1 MCERARLWCATS
13 PLRSCAILGAEI
25 PGLIRPG
32 EEANVNTAV
41 SNRLALLRRVER
53 RTLLLFREVR
63 LGRGDDAR
71 ADELR
76 EQMLDD
82 HYVDR
87 VISEKAAHL
96 AGDLN
101 SVIDG
106 DVEVA
111 HGETPFGLREGAI
124 AYAKKWEA
132 AGFFRAAR
140 VFFGLAQ
147 RIGAQ

>member
-1 MCERARLWCATS
+1 M
-13 PLRSCAILGAEI
+13 
-25 PGLIRPG
+25 
-32 EEANVNTAV
+32 NTAV

-76 EQMLDD
+76 ERMLDD
-82 HYVDR
+82 HHVDR
-87 VISEKAAHL
+87 AISEKAGHL

-106 DVEVA
+106 DVEAA
-111 HGETPFGLREGAI
+111 HGETPFGLRKGAL
-124 AYAKKWEA
+124 AYARKWEA